1 MKDQQE
7 AEKKKV
13 ASQEIQEQLAVQTKD
28 IKEKKDLVLIDL
40 AKVEPAVLDAQQG
53 MKVGGAS
60 FFFFLGV
67 AVTKMLK

>member
-28 IKEKKDLVLIDL
+28 IKVKKNLVLKDL
-40 AKVEPAVLDAQQG
+40 AKVEPAVNDAQQG
-53 MKVGGAS
+53 GRGLCV
-60 FFFFLGV
+60 L
-67 AVTKMLK
+67 